1 MHRLDPAHSY
11 AEHNPIQDAQR
22 KLMLIPRSLSPTNW
36 DILRLLAVGIVVV
49 GNGLVLTGGVP
60 PGLWGAPMPRIGLD
74 LLFSIAGYM
83 SAELVRSSASP
94 ATFLLGRARRV
105 FPALV
110 TSVVLTAFMLGP
122 FATTL
127 PHRVFLL
134 AVETRRYLYNIIL
147 MPQPFLPRTFEGQ
160 QWSGATNPI
169 LWTLDAYAV
178 GCVAVLM
185 LSRQRRA
192 ALGALALAAVFAILA
207 LIWPTTP
214 QALPHLLQRSE
225 FADAMPEMPF
235 FFVAAALSFLGRPHL
250 WRADLAM
257 FCFAVT
263 WIVATWVD
271 RNTIV
276 LLWLTLPYMAICFG
290 RMTLPGLTRVWRFGN
305 PSYGAFLYAFPLQQF
320 IVSRW
325 PEVKH
330 PILICLAASAVL
342 GLLSWHLVEYP
353 ALRWR
358 SAARTARVES

>member
-1 MHRLDPAHSY
+1 
-11 AEHNPIQDAQR
+11 
-22 KLMLIPRSLSPTNW
+22 MLIPRSQAPTNW
-36 DILRLLAVGIVVV
+36 DVLRLLAVGIVVA

-74 LLFSIAGYM
+74 LLFTVAGYM
-83 SAELVRSSASP
+83 SAELAARSPSP
-94 ATFLLGRARRV
+94 GLFLLGRARRV
-105 FPALV
+105 FPALA
-110 TSVVLTAFMLGP
+110 TSVVLTAFILGP
-122 FATTL
+122 FASTL

-134 AVETRRYLYNIIL
+134 AVETRRYLYNIVL
-147 MPQPFLPRTFEGQ
+147 MPQPFLPRAFEGQ
-160 QWSGATNPI
+160 QWSGATNPL

-178 GCVAVLM
+178 GCVAVFL
-185 LSRQRRA
+185 LSRQRRPA
-192 ALGALALAAVFAILA
+192 AGAMLLAVAFAILA

-214 QALPHLLQRSE
+214 QSLPPLLRRSE

-235 FFVAAALSFLGRPHL
+235 FFVAAALSFLARPHL
-250 WRADLAM
+250 WRADMAM
-257 FCFAVT
+257 LCFAVT

-271 RNTIV
+271 RDTIV

-290 RMTLPGLTRVWRFGN
+290 RMTLPGLARVWRFGN
-305 PSYGAFLYAFPLQQF
+305 PSYGMFLYAFPLQQF

-325 PEVKH
+325 PAAEH

-358 SAARTARVES
+358 FAAPPARVEP